1 MTREIGLPLITLPNP
16 STKELEWWAD
26 VEGIP
31 TQWEIQEEVLF
42 CPPGRRSG
50 RLYNKRA
57 RTTNAGRLM
66 KRARKNFGVSTITT
80 VLFGG
85 FAVLPK
91 KFTS

>member
-42 CPPGRRSG
+42 CRQAGQADGSTISVPGRRT
-50 RLYNKRA
+50 LDD
-57 RTTNAGRLM
+57 
-66 KRARKNFGVSTITT
+66 
-80 VLFGG
+80 
-85 FAVLPK
+85 
-91 KFTS
+91 